1 MNASMDAELAVSSV
15 STDSWEK
22 EAINERMVGKES
34 HRYRYSVWIEVLALS
49 AYSRSLVRN
58 I

>member
-1 MNASMDAELAVSSV
+1 MDAELAVSSV

-22 EAINERMVGKES
+22 EAINEWMVGKES
-34 HRYRYSVWIEVLALS
+34 YRYKYSVWIEVLALL
-49 AYSRSLVRN
+49 AYSRPLVRN